1 MNNRNQAIK
10 YGSQYVPEDVRACAP
25 LIPDFGY
32 LRLRHIIG
40 DSKADPPIPA
50 IFPISSSSWWNGI
63 KKNLYPKPVKL
74 SANCT
79 AWRVE
84 DIRDLIN
91 RINSEGETSIE

>member
-1 MNNRNQAIK
+1 MSKRNQAIK
-10 YGSQYVPEDVRACAP
+10 YGSQYIPESGRKLVGP
-25 LIPDFGY
+25 LIPEIGY

-91 RINSEGETSIE
+91 RINSEGGDEH